1 MAHRSVLPRLMRQ
14 IGNFPQL
21 AGALATNL
29 AEGAC
34 VTLIGAFGARLLDAI
49 VAGQR
54 AAAVESF
61 GLCALFCLGLGLAI
75 LAKDHLFGAYL
86 EGGVLKLKARTAEV
100 LSRSR
105 IAFLDSQHTG
115 ELSARTTQDLNTI
128 AEALRPV
135 VILGVSNIILQ
146 LIPLGYMLY
155 QDALLTGIMF
165 CLVPVMTAVQFA
177 LSKPI
182 ATHRKRANAAV
193 GSLLS
198 VAADG
203 FAAPETVRA
212 FSLQGWLKAR
222 FDAAQDQ
229 LVDHTRREGR
239 SLAALAPLSQLTG
252 WIPRLVLLGVGGW
265 FILLGRI
272 SLGQLTLFMALSRE
286 TLGLLTRL
294 MDLVAGVRRMSAAA
308 ERIMDLWDAPCERS
322 GGERALP
329 QGPAPVLAFEDLRY
343 GYDPASPV
351 LRGVT
356 GTLAPGEAVCLV
368 GGSGGGKTTLARM
381 CAGFYDPDGG
391 DIRLLGRSVA
401 QWDLQALREQIAYVA
416 QEPFLFPG
424 SLMDNIACGRA
435 DRAAVEQALQA
446 VGLGDLPGQLAQGL
460 DTPLGEAGA
469 LLSGGQRQRVAIARA
484 LVRRSAL
491 LILDEA
497 TAALDAQ
504 SEGRV
509 LSGILALPHRPAIVM
524 ISHRTAPM
532 LAADTIWVLAGGRIV
547 QAGPPDALRRQA
559 GPFAD
564 LLAAAREEAV
574 S

>member
-1 MAHRSVLPRLMRQ
+1 MAQRSVLPRLMRQ

-34 VTLIGAFGARLLDAI
+34 VTLIGATGARLLDAI

-54 AAAVESF
+54 AAAGESF
-61 GLCALFCLGLGLAI
+61 ALCALFCLCLGLAI
-75 LAKDHLFGAYL
+75 LAKDHLFGVYL

-105 IAFLDSQHTG
+105 IAYLDSQHTG

-128 AEALRPV
+128 ADALRPV

-155 QDALLTGIMF
+155 QDALLTGVMF
-165 CLVPVMTAVQFA
+165 CLVPVMTGLQFA

-203 FAAPETVRA
+203 FDAPETVRA
-212 FSLQGWLKAR
+212 YSLQGWLKAR

-252 WIPRLVLLGVGGW
+252 WIPQLVLLGVGGW

-308 ERIMDLWDAPCERS
+308 ERVMDLWDAPCERS

-329 QGPAPVLAFEDLRY
+329 QGPAPVLAFEGLRY
-343 GYDPASPV
+343 GYDPARPV
-351 LRGVT
+351 LQGVS
-356 GTLAPGEAVCLV
+356 GVIAPGEAVCLV
-368 GGSGGGKTTLARM
+368 GGSGSGKTTLARM
-381 CAGFYDPDGG
+381 CAGFYDPDEG

-401 QWDLQALREQIAYVA
+401 KWDLQALREQIAYVA

-424 SLMDNIACGRA
+424 SLMDNIACGQA
-435 DRAAVEQALQA
+435 DRTAVERALQA

-469 LLSGGQRQRVAIARA
+469 LLSGGQCQRVAIARA
-484 LVRRSAL
+484 LVRQSAL

-497 TAALDAQ
+497 TAALDPE
-504 SEGRV
+504 SERRV
-509 LSGILALPHRPAIVM
+509 LAGILALPHRPAIVM

-532 LAADTIWVLAGGRIV
+532 LAADAVWVLAGGRIV
-547 QAGPPDALRRQA
+547 QAGPPEALRGQP